1 MTTMHGGFHHQA
13 ASDRSCG
20 SWVVQTT
27 KRVQPKTAILL
38 SRKPQNR
45 ILKAQC
51 DSVEPNVVTFDPLVV
66 ERNVVNPLRST
77 EQPMDCTFTVS
88 KMVQEDV
95 SAASVVIT
103 RAFASSPQYVPIDEC
118 KVYCL
123 NMLQSEESEGIM
135 LVGRCEP
142 LSASTEVPSW
152 LPKGQSS
159 RIVATASLSF
169 CSKSRE
175 NFLSLKPPDEE
186 AYLANI
192 AVDPIF
198 RRLGL
203 AKHMLQ
209 CAEEYCKAQGK
220 NSIYLHVRLG
230 DEAARSLYDT
240 NGYQE
245 IAADS
250 WLVKLQ
256 NRTPNALMCKH
267 L

>member
-13 ASDRSCG
+13 ASNRPCV
-20 SWVVQTT
+20 SWRVQTT

-38 SRKPQNR
+38 SRELQYR

-51 DSVEPNVVTFDPLVV
+51 DSIEPSIVTFEPLVV
-66 ERNVVNPLRST
+66 ESTVGNQLAST
-77 EQPMDCTFTVS
+77 EQPLECTFTVS

-103 RAFASSPQYVPIDEC
+103 RAFASSPQYIPIDEC
-118 KVYCL
+118 KVYCS
-123 NMLQSEESEGIM
+123 NMLQSDESEGIM
-135 LVGRCEP
+135 LVGRCMP
-142 LSASTEVPSW
+142 HSASTEIPSW
-152 LPKGQSS
+152 VPKGQAS

-175 NFLSLKPPDEE
+175 NFLSLKPPDDE

-203 AKHMLQ
+203 AKHILR
-209 CAEEYCKAQGK
+209 CAEEYCKAHGK
-220 NSIYLHVRLG
+220 NTIYLHVRLG

-240 NGYQE
+240 NGYHE
-245 IAADS
+245 VAADS